1 MSNRRF
7 VLLFENEDDRKVLTK
22 YYLPKVVIKDYNV
35 RIDGKTFFD
44 LPGKSDMRTYNNIW
58 KIATDQGD
66 DYITGCLLDYNY
78 FNKHCK
84 MIAIDLSKQRAL
96 DAVRN

>member
-7 VLLFENEDDRKVLTK
+7 VLLFENEDDRKVPTK

-44 LPGKSDMRTYNNIW
+44 LPGKSDMRTYNNI
-58 KIATDQGD
+58 
-66 DYITGCLLDYNY
+66 
-78 FNKHCK
+78 
-84 MIAIDLSKQRAL
+84 
-96 DAVRN
+96 